1 MPNKKNRK
9 FSKRLPVYL
18 LVPLLVLSFM
28 VYLKKQREVGPPEIS
43 GIYLP
48 KPEFVMPFVLT
59 TAENENFTDE
69 NLLGK
74 WSVLFFGFTYCPD
87 VCPTTLATLDNVMT
101 GLDEKYPS
109 LIKPQVVFISIDPE
123 RDNLAQLNKY
133 IKYFNQDFVGVTGS
147 QKQLNSLS
155 RQMGVV
161 YDKVFLG
168 NGEESDDYLMEHSTS
183 LALINPKG
191 GIQAILTAP
200 HDVDTMV
207 DDIAVVY
214 RAYR

>member
-1 MPNKKNRK
+1 MAKKPRK
-9 FSKRLPVYL
+9 MSKLLPVYL

-28 VYLKKQREVGPPEIS
+28 TYLKKQRETMPPEIS

-69 NLLGK
+69 NLLGQ
-74 WSVLFFGFTYCPD
+74 WSILFFGFTYCPD
-87 VCPTTLATLDNVMT
+87 VCPTTLATLDNVMNT
-101 GLDEKYPS
+101 LEEKYPT

-133 IKYFNQDFVGVTGS
+133 IRYFNTDFIGVTGS
-147 QKQLNSLS
+147 QKQLSTLS

-161 YDKVFLG
+161 YDKVYLG
-168 NGEESDDYLMEHSTS
+168 ERKDDDYLMEHSTS
-183 LALINPKG
+183 LAVVNPKG
-191 GIQAILTAP
+191 GIQAIFTAP
-200 HDVDTMV
+200 HDVDIMA
-207 DDIAVVY
+207 DDIAAVY
-214 RAYR
+214 KA